1 LEHIRDAVRMHR
13 TLDPGSPQVVL
24 DTTAA
29 RSTVV
34 AAHGIDR
41 ARSLPPAESKGN
53 SSFRLSHLLRPFH
66 DSFPLP
72 LGRAY
77 SAPDPPNAAEEYTHI
92 SKRGSFVPV
101 ATSTSGNDLTSPVTS
116 NPVFP
121 TDPSLPLRDHT
132 YPPSSSPGESS
143 SSHGKILPLGVPWNV
158 GVPSWL
164 RSARRITAPGGSM
177 GLTISAPQNLGSVHE
192 IYSSPV
198 TSSFDQS
205 NGVPAD
211 LGYSV
216 LETTEAMVDGEIME
230 KFRTAFAFDDK
241 EVLLACMHLPITSV
255 VSANLVVRLLWLS
268 IQASTRFGSL
278 ICVLQLLLFQVHWS
292 PQSENKGKFIC
303 LLPGW

>member
-1 LEHIRDAVRMHR
+1 MRLHR
-13 TLDPGSPQVVL
+13 ALDPGSPQVVL

-29 RSTVV
+29 RPTVV
-34 AAHGIDR
+34 TAHGIDR
-41 ARSLPPAESKGN
+41 ARSLPTAESKG
-53 SSFRLSHLLRPFH
+53 SYSFRLSHLLRPFH
-66 DSFPLP
+66 DPFPLP

-77 SAPDPPNAAEEYTHI
+77 SAPDPPNAAEEYEHI

-101 ATSTSGNDLTSPVTS
+101 ATSAPGNDLTSPITN

-121 TDPSLPLRDHT
+121 TDSPLPLRDHT

-143 SSHGKILPLGVPWNV
+143 SSSQGKILPLGVPWNV

-164 RSARRITAPGGSM
+164 RSARRTTAPGGSVS
-177 GLTISAPQNLGSVHE
+177 LTVSVSQNLGSVHE

-198 TSSFDQS
+198 TSFPDQS
-205 NGVPAD
+205 NGAPAD

-241 EVLLACMHLPITSV
+241 EVLLACMPFPLTSAM
-255 VSANLVVRLLWLS
+255 STNLVARLLRLS
-268 IQASTRFGSL
+268 IQASACFWSL
-278 ICVLQLLLFQVHWS
+278 ICVVQLLLFQVHWS

-303 LLPGW
+303 PMPGWWH